1 MTEWAFLFNL
11 LVLLAAATA
20 FGAICERLR
29 QSAIVGYLLAGALLG
44 PNALHWVSTNAE
56 VDLLAE
62 LGVAL
67 LLFTIGLEF
76 SWRQLRRF
84 GLTALGGGSA
94 QVLLTLLLAAVGA
107 ALLGASTSTAIALG
121 AMVALSST
129 ASVMRLLLNRAEID
143 SVHGRG
149 ALGILLVQDVAV
161 VPLVLL
167 VDLLAMGGT
176 PGEVAWRA
184 AKTII
189 AAAILAAAF
198 VLVFNHVMPWLLGRH
213 NVRRNRE
220 LPVLIAIVAALG
232 STIGAHDAGLSPA
245 LGAFLAGMLLASSP
259 FAAQIRSDV
268 TPIRTLL
275 VTLFFGAIGM
285 FADPAWMLANWWS
298 VLGVAAAIVVGK
310 ALIIWPIM
318 HQFRF
323 THAHA
328 LATGICLAQVGEFS
342 FVLAK
347 AARGSV
353 LSEDAFSLIIS
364 ATIVTLILTPYLVAG
379 APRLGALIQRWIARS
394 TTSVS
399 EPDAEEPAERSGV
412 LIVGFGPAG
421 QAVAESLRHREL
433 PVDVVDLN
441 PRVVESADA
450 FGCTGHIGD
459 AAQPEVLEH
468 AGLHHVQ
475 AVVITLPL
483 AGTATSVIEIV
494 RSLEPDVRILV
505 RARYHVA
512 RWRLRFA
519 GADVVVDEEEQVGR
533 RLAAELNRQIRLPA
547 TDGTEAPTDRDEA
560 RQDEPARA
568 D

>member
-1 MTEWAFLFNL
+1 
-11 LVLLAAATA
+11 
-20 FGAICERLR
+20 
-29 QSAIVGYLLAGALLG
+29 
-44 PNALHWVSTNAE
+44 
-56 VDLLAE
+56 
-62 LGVAL
+62 
-67 LLFTIGLEF
+67 
-76 SWRQLRRF
+76 
-84 GLTALGGGSA
+84 
-94 QVLLTLLLAAVGA
+94 
-107 ALLGASTSTAIALG
+107 
-121 AMVALSST
+121 
-129 ASVMRLLLNRAEID
+129 
-143 SVHGRG
+143 
-149 ALGILLVQDVAV
+149 
-161 VPLVLL
+161 
-167 VDLLAMGGT
+167 
-176 PGEVAWRA
+176 
-184 AKTII
+184 
-189 AAAILAAAF
+189 
-198 VLVFNHVMPWLLGRH
+198 
-213 NVRRNRE
+213 
-220 LPVLIAIVAALG
+220 
-232 STIGAHDAGLSPA
+232 
-245 LGAFLAGMLLASSP
+245 
-259 FAAQIRSDV
+259 
-268 TPIRTLL
+268 LL

-285 FADPAWMLANWWS
+285 FADPAWMLANWWA

-318 HQFRF
+318 RRFRF

-379 APRLGALIQRWIARS
+379 APRLGAMIQHWMARS
-394 TTSVS
+394 TTSVPEPEPERPS
-399 EPDAEEPAERSGV
+399 ERRGV

-421 QAVAESLRHREL
+421 QAVAESLRYRGL

-441 PRVVESADA
+441 PRVVESAAA

-494 RSLEPDVRILV
+494 RALEPDVRMLV

-512 RWRLRFA
+512 RWQLRFA

-533 RLAAELNRQIRLPA
+533 RLAAELNRQIRLTAADTP
-547 TDGTEAPTDRDEA
+547 DGSGPTGDQEVDEKESFDEEPSAPD
-560 RQDEPARA
+560 
-568 D
+568 